1 MATLCAVQEYPMF
14 HSTNNGR
21 IEADLSEFN
30 DAEEVVRG
38 VAQEYEACESAD
50 YVSGCAS
57 ALCLLRCKL

>member
-1 MATLCAVQEYPMF
+1 MF